1 MRVGGGGGGRGTGG
15 GVQNE
20 PSVQL
25 STAEYVVSATVVN
38 WKESNIIGGANF
50 EMKFSVATGLF

>member
-1 MRVGGGGGGRGTGG
+1 MGGGGG

-20 PSVQL
+20 PSIQL
-25 STAEYVVSATVVN
+25 STVEYVVSATVVN